1 MYLKLAQQYLK
12 NKPSRTFLTA
22 LAICVSICSLTL
34 FSALHTG
41 LKNFF
46 FNDTR
51 NPLTRITVQPAGQI
65 GGYFN
70 PVNAFKSTQ
79 LTAEQISSLEKIPHV
94 KTVSPQGSLKGISSL
109 QINLYGQWLQTDAL
123 IFSLPYQIISDSKV
137 EESQWQAID
146 NQPTPV
152 IVSTLLIDLY
162 NYSFASINNLPRL
175 NEQNFVGT
183 EIRILLNQST
193 LFNSSNSQPIV
204 LDAKIVGFSSQAKLI
219 GITIPPAAL
228 EKINRDNLNQTE
240 IGYLN
245 ALVDIDSVMNLDD
258 VKTAISD
265 LGLQANTA
273 EQNLASLNNYFQIFN
288 LAFSIINIVIF
299 FITGLMIANT
309 FLANTNERIK
319 DIGILRTLGFSQVN
333 LRKTFLWEA
342 AILGF
347 FGGLTG
353 FIFAITIGLISNQIL
368 QNQLSD
374 LNNKPEQFFSFDP
387 ALFLFVMV
395 FAILFCL
402 IFSFLPA
409 DKASK
414 LDPVQALNK

>member
-22 LAICVSICSLTL
+22 LAICISICSLTL

-41 LKNFF
+41 LKHFF

-51 NPLTRITVQPAGQI
+51 NPLTRITVQPSGQI

-79 LTAEQISSLEKIPHV
+79 LSPDQIQKLREIPHV
-94 KTVSPQGSLKGISSL
+94 KNVSPQGSLKGISSL

-123 IFSLPYQIISDSKV
+123 IFSLPYEIIKDSQIDSNT
-137 EESQWQAID
+137 WQAQD
-146 NQPTPV
+146 GQPTPV

-162 NYSFASINNLPRL
+162 NYSFASVNNLPRL

-183 EIRILLNQST
+183 ELRILLNQST
-193 LFNSSNSQPIV
+193 LFNSSSAQPIV
-204 LDAKIVGFSSQAKLI
+204 LSAKIVGFSNQAKLI
-219 GITIPPAAL
+219 GITIPPSSL
-228 EKINRDNLNQTE
+228 EKISRDNLNQTE
-240 IGYLN
+240 ISYLN
-245 ALVDIDSVMNLDD
+245 ALVDIDSVANLAE
-258 VKTAISD
+258 VKSSISKLD
-265 LGLQANTA
+265 LQANTA
-273 EQNLASLNNYFQIFN
+273 EQNLTSLNNYFQIFN
-288 LAFSIINIVIF
+288 LAFTIINIVIF

-342 AILGF
+342 VILGF
-347 FGGLTG
+347 FGSLTG
-353 FIFAITIGLISNQIL
+353 FIIALIIGMISNTVL
-368 QNQLSD
+368 QNQLAD
-374 LNNKPEQFFSFDP
+374 LNNKPDQFFLFDP

-409 DKASK
+409 DRASK